1 MLSVATVR
9 SAGGAASYFAADNY
23 YTREQGQGE
32 WFGKGAE
39 ALGLTGKVD
48 PRTFEALLHGKLPDG
63 SRVGR
68 EGIHRAGID
77 LTFSMPKSWS
87 LIALVGGDRRIVE
100 AYGEAVKATLAWAEK
115 NAAQA
120 RVDTGSR
127 QRLVQTGNLVI
138 GLFEHDT
145 SRAQEPQSHFHA
157 VVANVTQ
164 TANGEWRA
172 LRNDKLWSLNTLL
185 NTMTMAHFRMSVEA
199 LGYRVGDRSKHGNF
213 EAAGIARNVVM
224 AFSTRRQQI
233 LEKIAGMASRT
244 PEAFH
249 AATLMTRENKAPVED
264 RAALYAGWRET
275 AAAVG
280 LDLAAVRAE
289 ADARLAIEPGI
300 RGRVMGTVGSIVV
313 PLATKARD
321 LASSFASALGLR
333 SDDPYLPKTFPNKSP
348 SEVAA
353 AHAVASAIRHLEQR
367 EAGFAV
373 TDIYKAALDFGLP
386 TTIAD
391 VERAVARQIA
401 KGTLQRGADERAGM
415 VTTAQ
420 ALDTERRILAS
431 VDAGRGAVH
440 PILSADIAAE
450 SLHAFA
456 QARSGYALNAGQDA
470 AGRMMFASR
479 DRIVAIQGVAGAG
492 KSSVLAPVARLFEA
506 QGHKVIGLAVQN
518 TLVHMLERDTGIPSM
533 TVARFIKAYGAD
545 AKVPAPESLKGAVL
559 IVDEASML
567 ANADL
572 LKLVDIANRHE
583 AARLVFVGDT
593 RQLGAVDAGK
603 PFALVQ
609 DAGIEAARMETNV
622 RAREDT
628 VRAVAASAQAGD
640 VSTAL
645 QLLGGKVIEAEG
657 TVVEQAT
664 RQWLSL
670 PKSERDQTMIFASG
684 RRLRDAVNTSVQDG
698 LLRRGEL
705 GQQGLKL
712 QVLDRVNLTTEEL
725 RYSHHYQPGRVLEVA
740 RAIRGQR
747 LDAGR
752 YTVTEVDQNGR
763 VQLRDDQGKAHRFTP
778 DRVRPDAKG
787 RGDAGLAL
795 YDLKQRTIHPGDQI
809 RWTANDHERG
819 LLNAGRAKVTAID
832 KGRVHIKTSGGMK
845 LALPAH
851 DPMLARIDLAYAFNA
866 HMAQGMTADRAL
878 VVMEARDTRLLTRQN
893 FLVSVTRVRDDLTV
907 FVDKAD
913 KAKARLELQSGEK
926 TSALQTLGEQ
936 VRKPPELE
944 KAPTRPFEFGI
955 G

>member
-39 ALGLTGKVD
+39 ALGLTGRVD
-48 PRTFEALLHGKLPDG
+48 PRTFEALLQGRLPDG

-77 LTFSMPKSWS
+77 LTFSLPKSWS
-87 LIALVGGDRRIVE
+87 LIALVGGDRRIIE

-115 NAAQA
+115 NAAHA
-120 RVDTGSR
+120 RVDTGKG
-127 QRLVQTGNLVI
+127 QQLVQTGNLVI

-164 TANGEWRA
+164 LPNGEWRA

-233 LEKIAGMASRT
+233 LDKVAGMVSRT

-264 RAALYAGWRET
+264 RGALYAGWRET

-280 LDLAAVRAE
+280 LDLDAVRAE
-289 ADARLAIEPGI
+289 ANARLGI
-300 RGRVMGTVGSIVV
+300 RDRIGTRMAEVV
-313 PLATKARD
+313 APIAAKARE
-321 LASSFASALGLR
+321 LANGFASALGLR
-333 SDDPYLPKTFPNKSP
+333 TDDPYLPKTFPNKTP
-348 SEVAA
+348 AEVAA

-367 EAGFAV
+367 EAGFSV
-373 TDIYKAALDFGLP
+373 TDVCKAALDFGLP
-386 TTIAD
+386 TTIRE
-391 VERAVARQIA
+391 VERSVERQIA
-401 KGTLQRGADERAGM
+401 QGNLQRGVDERAGM

-431 VDAGRGAVH
+431 VDAGRGAVL
-440 PILSADIAAE
+440 PVLSATIAAE
-450 SLHAFA
+450 NLQDFA
-456 QARSGYALNAGQDA
+456 TARSGYALNAGQEA
-470 AGRMMFASR
+470 AGRMMFASH
-479 DRIVAIQGVAGAG
+479 DRFVAIQGVAGAG
-492 KSSVLAPVARLFEA
+492 KSSVLAPAARLFEA

-518 TLVHMLERDTGIPSM
+518 TLVRMLERDTGIPSM
-533 TVARFIKAYGAD
+533 TVARFIKAYGTDTRAP
-545 AKVPAPESLKGAVL
+545 VPESLKGSVL

-567 ANADL
+567 ANTDQ
-572 LKLVDIANRHE
+572 LKLIEIANRHDV
-583 AARLVFVGDT
+583 ARLVFVGDA

-609 DAGIEAARMETNV
+609 DAGIQAARMDNNV
-622 RAREDT
+622 RARDDT
-628 VRAVAASAQAGD
+628 VRGVAAAAQAGD
-640 VSTAL
+640 VGKAL

-664 RQWLSL
+664 KQWLSL

-684 RRLRDAVNTSVQDG
+684 RRLRDAVNTSVQEG
-698 LLRRGEL
+698 LLKRGEL
-705 GQQGLKL
+705 GQQGVQL
-712 QVLDRVNLTTEEL
+712 QVLDRVNLTNEEL
-725 RYSHHYQPGRVLEVA
+725 RYSHHYLPGRVLELG
-740 RAIRGQR
+740 RPIREQR
-747 LDAGR
+747 LGAGT

-763 VQLRDDQGKAHRFTP
+763 VQLRDEHGKAHRLTP
-778 DRVRPDAKG
+778 DRVRPEAKG
-787 RGDAGLAL
+787 AADTRLAL
-795 YDLKQRTIHPGDQI
+795 YDQKQRTIHAGDQI

-819 LLNAGRAKVTAID
+819 LLNADRAKVTAID
-832 KGRVHIKTSGGMK
+832 KRQVEVETSAGMK
-845 LALPAH
+845 LALSVH
-851 DPMLARIDLAYAFNA
+851 DPMLAHTDLAYAYNA
-866 HMAQGMTADRAL
+866 HMAQGMTADRAI
-878 VVMEARDTRLLTRQN
+878 VVMESRDTKLLTRQN
-893 FLVSVTRVRDDLTV
+893 FLVSVTRVRDDLTI

-913 KAKARLELQSGEK
+913 KAKAKLELQSGEK
-926 TSALQTLGEQ
+926 TSALETVGEIVKQ
-936 VRKPPELE
+936 PPELE
-944 KAPTRPFEFGI
+944 KAPVKPFEFGI

>member
-48 PRTFEALLHGKLPDG
+48 PKTFEALLQGRLPEG

-68 EGIHRAGID
+68 EDIHRAGID

-87 LIALVGGDRRIVE
+87 LIALVGGDRRIIE
-100 AYGEAVKATLAWAEK
+100 AYGEAVKATLVWAEK

-120 RVDTGSR
+120 RVDTGNG

-164 TANGEWRA
+164 LPNGEWRA

-233 LEKIAGMASRT
+233 LDKVAGMASRS

-249 AATLMTRENKAPVED
+249 AATLMTRESKAPVED
-264 RAALYAGWRET
+264 RAALYAGWQET

-280 LDLAAVRAE
+280 LDINAVRAE
-289 ADARLAIEPGI
+289 ANARLGI
-300 RGRVMGTVGSIVV
+300 GTGMRGRMAEVVAPIV
-313 PLATKARD
+313 AKARE
-321 LASSFASALGLR
+321 LANGFASSLGLR
-333 SDDPYLPKTFPNKSP
+333 TDDPYLPKTFPNKAP
-348 SEVAA
+348 AEVAA

-367 EAGFAV
+367 EAGFSV
-373 TDIYKAALDFGLP
+373 TDVYKAALDFGLP
-386 TTIAD
+386 TTINE
-391 VERAVARQIA
+391 VERAAARQIA
-401 KGTLQRGADERAGM
+401 QGNLHRGVDERAGM
-415 VTTAQ
+415 VTTAR
-420 ALDTERRILAS
+420 ALDTERRILAG
-431 VDAGRGAVH
+431 VDAGRGGGH
-440 PILSADIAAE
+440 PILSADLAAE
-450 SLHAFA
+450 SLQAFA
-456 QARSGYALNAGQDA
+456 SARSGCALNAGQEA
-470 AGRMMFASR
+470 AGRMMFSSN

-492 KSSVLAPVARLFEA
+492 KSSILAPAARLFEA

-518 TLVHMLERDTGIPSM
+518 TLVRMLERDTGIPSM
-533 TVARFIKAYGAD
+533 TVARFIKAYGTD
-545 AKVPAPESLKGAVL
+545 AKAPVPESLKGAIL

-567 ANADL
+567 ANADQ
-572 LKLVDIANRHE
+572 LKLIEIANRQDV
-583 AARLVFVGDT
+583 ARLVFLGDA

-609 DAGIEAARMETNV
+609 DAGIATAHMDANL
-622 RAREDT
+622 RARDGT
-628 VRAVAASAQAGD
+628 VRGVAAAAQAGD
-640 VSTAL
+640 IATAL

-657 TVVEQAT
+657 TVVERAT
-664 RQWLSL
+664 KQWLSL
-670 PKSERDQTMIFASG
+670 PRSERDRTMIFASG
-684 RRLRDAVNTSVQDG
+684 RRLRDAVNTSVQEG
-698 LLRRGEL
+698 LLKRGEL
-705 GQQGLKL
+705 RPQSLQL
-712 QVLDRVNLTTEEL
+712 QVLDRVNLTNEEL
-725 RYSHHYQPGRVLEVA
+725 RYIHHYLPGRVLELGW
-740 RAIRGQR
+740 AIREQR

-763 VQLRDDQGKAHRFTP
+763 VELLDEQGKAHRFTP

-787 RGDAGLAL
+787 AADNRLAL
-795 YDLKQRTIHPGDQI
+795 YDHRQRTIHPGDQI
-809 RWTANDHERG
+809 RWTTNDHERG
-819 LLNAGRAKVTAID
+819 LLNADRARITAID
-832 KGRVHIKTSGGMK
+832 KRHVHVETSAGMK
-845 LALPAH
+845 LALLVH
-851 DPMLARIDLAYAFNA
+851 DPMLARVDLAYAYNA
-866 HMAQGMTADRAL
+866 HMAQGMTADRAI
-878 VVMEARDTRLLTRQN
+878 VVMESRDTKLLTRQN
-893 FLVSVTRVRDDLTV
+893 FLVSVTRVRDDLTI

-913 KAKARLELQSGEK
+913 KTRAKLELQTGEK
-926 TSALQTLGEQ
+926 TSALQTVGEVVKQ
-936 VRKPPELE
+936 PPELE
-944 KAPTRPFEFGI
+944 KQRSRAIDFGI

>member
-48 PRTFEALLHGKLPDG
+48 PKTFEALLQGRLPDG

-87 LIALVGGDRRIVE
+87 LIALVGGDRRIIE

-120 RVDTGSR
+120 RVDTGKG

-164 TANGEWRA
+164 LPNGEWRA

-185 NTMTMAHFRMSVEA
+185 NTMTMAHFRMGVEA
-199 LGYRVGDRSKHGNF
+199 LGYRIGDRSKHGNF

-233 LEKIAGMASRT
+233 LEKVAGMASRS

-249 AATLMTRENKAPVED
+249 AATLMTRESKAPVED
-264 RAALYAGWRET
+264 RAALYAGWKET

-280 LDLAAVRAE
+280 LDLDAVRAE
-289 ADARLAIEPGI
+289 ATARLGMGTGM
-300 RGRVMGTVGSIVV
+300 RGRMAEVVAPIV
-313 PLATKARD
+313 AKARD
-321 LASSFASALGLR
+321 LANGFASSLGLR
-333 SDDPYLPKTFPNKSP
+333 TDDPYLPKTFPNKTP
-348 SEVAA
+348 AEVAA

-367 EAGFAV
+367 EAGFSV
-373 TDIYKAALDFGLP
+373 TDVYKAALDFGLP
-386 TTIAD
+386 TTIKE
-391 VERAVARQIA
+391 VEQSVERQIA
-401 KGTLQRGADERAGM
+401 KGNLQRGVDERAGM

-420 ALDTERRILAS
+420 ALGTERRILAG
-431 VDAGRGAVH
+431 VDAGRGAVQ
-440 PILSADIAAE
+440 PVLSADIAAE
-450 SLHAFA
+450 SLQAFA
-456 QARSGYALNAGQDA
+456 CARSGYTLNAGQAA
-470 AGRMMFASR
+470 AGRMMFAST

-492 KSSVLAPVARLFEA
+492 KSSVLAPAARLFEA

-518 TLVHMLERDTGIPSM
+518 TLVRMLERDTGIPSM
-533 TVARFIKAYGAD
+533 TVARFIKAYGTD
-545 AKVPAPESLKGAVL
+545 ARAPVPESLKGSVL

-567 ANADL
+567 ANTDQ
-572 LKLVDIANRHE
+572 LKLIEIANRQNV
-583 AARLVFVGDT
+583 ARLVFVGDA

-609 DAGIEAARMETNV
+609 DARIQTARMDSNV
-622 RAREDT
+622 RARDDT
-628 VRAVAASAQAGD
+628 VRGVAAAAQAGD
-640 VSTAL
+640 VGAAL
-645 QLLGGKVIEAEG
+645 QLLGDKVIEAEG

-664 RQWLSL
+664 KQWLSL
-670 PKSERDQTMIFASG
+670 PRSERDQTMIFASG

-698 LLRRGEL
+698 RLKRGEL
-705 GQQGLKL
+705 GQQSLQL
-712 QVLDRVNLTTEEL
+712 QVLDRVNLTNEEL
-725 RYSHHYQPGRVLEVA
+725 RYDHHYLPGRVLELG
-740 RAIRGQR
+740 RSIREQR
-747 LDAGR
+747 LGAGR

-763 VQLRDDQGKAHRFTP
+763 VELLDEQGKAHRFSP
-778 DRVRPDAKG
+778 DRVRPDARGAAGG
-787 RGDAGLAL
+787 RLAL
-795 YDLKQRTIHPGDQI
+795 YDQKQRTIYAGDQI

-819 LLNAGRAKVTAID
+819 LLNADRARITAID
-832 KGRVHIKTSGGMK
+832 KRQVQIETSAGMK
-845 LALPAH
+845 LALSAN
-851 DPMLARIDLAYAFNA
+851 DPMLVRIDLAYAYNA
-866 HMAQGMTADRAL
+866 HMAQGMTADRAI
-878 VVMEARDTRLLTRQN
+878 VVMESRDTKLLTRQN
-893 FLVSVTRVRDDLTV
+893 FLVSVTRVRDDLTI
-907 FVDKAD
+907 FVDKTD
-913 KAKARLELQSGEK
+913 KARAKLELQTGEK
-926 TSALQTLGEQ
+926 TSALQALGEVVKQ
-936 VRKPPELE
+936 PPELE
-944 KAPTRPFEFGI
+944 KAPVKPFEFGI